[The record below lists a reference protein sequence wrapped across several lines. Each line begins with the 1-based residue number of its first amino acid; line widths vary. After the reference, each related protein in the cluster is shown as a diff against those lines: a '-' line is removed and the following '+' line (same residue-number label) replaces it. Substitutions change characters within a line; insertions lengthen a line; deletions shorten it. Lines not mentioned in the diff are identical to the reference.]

1 MKKSERI
8 LLVIFTLVFLVVV
21 GGGLLAFGLKNY
33 HELTAETGR
42 LRDRLAGMHQALAEG
57 AVWQERSAW
66 LDEEMPRFASRQEAS
81 AHLLESLQSTAE
93 KAALAL
99 GPREFIEPQRPDGG
113 EDAPQGFYD
122 KATVRLTLDQAPEN
136 ALFTWMHALQSS
148 GGFQGVTRLS
158 IMPSGMG
165 KTVNAEIEVT
175 QFYLEKPHAK
185 VTRRDR

>member
-33 HELTAETGR
+33 RELTAETGR
-42 LRDRLAGMHQALAEG
+42 LRDRLAEMHQALAES

-66 LDEEMPRFASRQEAS
+66 LDEKMPRFASRQEAS
-81 AHLLESLQSTAE
+81 AHLLENLQSTAE
-93 KAALAL
+93 NAALAL
-99 GPREFIEPQRPDGG
+99 GPREFIEPQRLDGE

-148 GGFQGVTRLS
+148 GEFQGVTRLS
-158 IMPSGMG
+158 ITPSGQG

>member
-8 LLVIFTLVFLVVV
+8 LLIVFALVFLIVV
-21 GGGLLAFGLKNY
+21 GGGLLAFGMKNY
-33 HELTAETGR
+33 GELTAETER
-42 LRDRLAGMHQALAEG
+42 LRDRLAEMHQALAEG
-57 AVWQERSAW
+57 TVWQERSAW
-66 LDEEMPRFASRQEAS
+66 LDETMPRFASRQEAS
-81 AHLLESLQSTAE
+81 AHLLESLQGSAG

-99 GPREFIEPQRPDGG
+99 GPREFIEPARSEGV

-122 KATVRLTLDQAPEN
+122 KATVRLTLEQASEK

-158 IMPSGMG
+158 ITPSGQG
-165 KTVNAEIEVT
+165 KTVNAEVEVT

-185 VTRRDR
+185 VTRRDG